1 MPEIRYCLNCSNI
14 GPLNIHGRC
23 ETCDSD
29 AVVFAGIFYT
39 WDQQSHDA
47 SWEEL
52 KRKEILA
59 IEHWFR
65 LNTKA
70 A

>member
-23 ETCDSD
+23 ATCDSD
-29 AVVFAGIFYT
+29 AVVFAGSFYA

-47 SWEEL
+47 GWEEI

-59 IEHWFR
+59 IENWFK
-65 LNTKA
+65 LTTKA